1 MHVWYV
7 DHESERANCL
17 FYLLLQKMVTLIF
30 GFEYLFN
37 KMEALEKFIANL
49 DNQDTSLLECRNVPS
64 NIQLFVLLFVIY
76 SFYSN
81 ISLHTAIHDTSLR
94 YSWYNH
100 DILSIYNLLCNIMF
114 HLLVTC
120 LNYYELKLMHKIIIS
135 LTIVHFLV

>member
-49 DNQDTSLLECRNVPS
+49 DNQDTSLLECTYHPIFNY
-64 NIQLFVLLFVIY
+64 LYYY
-76 SFYSN
+76 SSYIPF
-81 ISLHTAIHDTSLR
+81 IAT
-94 YSWYNH
+94 
-100 DILSIYNLLCNIMF
+100 
-114 HLLVTC
+114 
-120 LNYYELKLMHKIIIS
+120 
-135 LTIVHFLV
+135 